1 MAKSKKNDGQNI
13 MRDFMTIKL
22 GEGQEAI
29 LFKLLDEPIEK
40 NAVGL
45 VECALFSGRTLVLV
59 VDTRIEDE
67 REYEYACFVPT
78 KKKDVGSVY
87 MTDDTFQGLK
97 RQSAMETMIVLHE
110 IGHFYHM
117 HQPLGSKEATFEK
130 RMLPVTE
137 GKVYSDESE
146 ADEFAAKYIGY
157 QAAAEALSQMNRKS
171 IEQYSN
177 GEYNPE
183 EVALSIKEVELR
195 IQILQNKAT

>member
-1 MAKSKKNDGQNI
+1 MSDI
-13 MRDFMTIKL
+13 VTIKL
-22 GEGQEAI
+22 GDGQEAI
-29 LFKLLDEPIEK
+29 LIKLLDEPIEK

-45 VECALFSGRTLVLV
+45 VECTLFNGRALVLV
-59 VDTRIEDE
+59 VDPRTEEE

-78 KKKDVGSVY
+78 KKKDVGYVY

-97 RQSAMETMIVLHE
+97 QQSTMETMIVLHE

-117 HQPLGSKEATFEK
+117 HQPLGSKEAIFEK

-137 GKVYSDESE
+137 GKVYSDERE
-146 ADEFAAKYIGY
+146 ADDFAAKYIGY
-157 QAAAEALSQMNRKS
+157 PAAAEALSQMNQKS
-171 IEQYSN
+171 IEEYSN
-177 GEYNPE
+177 GEYDPE

>member
-1 MAKSKKNDGQNI
+1 MNDYQEV
-13 MRDFMTIKL
+13 KL
-22 GEGQEAI
+22 GRGEEKI
-29 LFKLLDEPIEK
+29 IIKLLDAPIEK
-40 NAVGL
+40 NAVGM
-45 VECALFSGRTLVLV
+45 VECKLFNDRIVVLV
-59 VDTRIEDE
+59 VDSRTEDD

-78 KKKDVGSVY
+78 KKANIGSVY
-87 MTDDTFQGLK
+87 ITDNTFQGLK
-97 RQSAMETMIVLHE
+97 CQNAMETMIVLHE

-130 RMLPVTE
+130 RMLPVAE
-137 GKVYSDESE
+137 GKVYSDEIE

-157 QAAAEALSQMNRKS
+157 AAAAEALLQMNQKS
-171 IEQYSN
+171 IEKYSN

>member
-1 MAKSKKNDGQNI
+1 MSDVI
-13 MRDFMTIKL
+13 TIKL

-29 LFKLLDEPIEK
+29 LFKLLDKPIEK

-45 VECALFSGRTLVLV
+45 VESALFDGRTLVLV
-59 VDTRIEDE
+59 IDPRIGDE
-67 REYEYACFVPT
+67 REYEFACFVPT

-87 MTDDTFQGLK
+87 MTEETFQGLK
-97 RQSAMETMIVLHE
+97 QQSAMETMIVLHE

-137 GKVYSDESE
+137 GKVYSDERE

-157 QAAAEALSQMNRKS
+157 PAAVEALSQMNQKS
-171 IEQYSN
+171 IEEYSN

>member
-1 MAKSKKNDGQNI
+1 MSDVV
-13 MRDFMTIKL
+13 TIKL

-29 LFKLLDEPIEK
+29 FFRLLDEPIEK

-45 VECALFSGRTLVLV
+45 VESALFDGRKVVLV
-59 VDTRIEDE
+59 VDPRSEEE

-78 KKKDVGSVY
+78 KKKSVGSVY
-87 MTDDTFQGLK
+87 MTNDTFQGLK
-97 RQSAMETMIVLHE
+97 CQNTMETMIVLHE
-110 IGHFYHM
+110 IGHFYHR
-117 HQPLGSKEATFEK
+117 HQPLGSKEVIFEK
-130 RMLPVTE
+130 RMLPVA
-137 GKVYSDESE
+137 KDNVYSDERE

-157 QAAAEALSQMNRKS
+157 PATAEALSQMNQKS

-183 EVALSIKEVELR
+183 EVALSINEVELR